1 MCIQAINEL
10 KDGDRIDSDFLITK
24 IEKKKTKTAK
34 TYKAVTLRNAT
45 GTIGMNVW
53 ENKYDQM
60 IGVDAEDVVHVIGT
74 KDEYGIKLYKMER
87 IDPATVT
94 MTDYYDTG
102 DKPTIQHEF
111 NQILAYVDKVTN
123 PWLKTLLQSFF
134 LDQSIAEAFQEH
146 SAAKTIH
153 QAFPGGLVNHSLH
166 VAQIS
171 DFYASMYPAINR
183 DLLITA
189 ALLHD
194 IGKTLELSDF
204 PLNDYTDEGTMLGH
218 IVIGLEMVSRH
229 CAQIQGFPS
238 ELREE
243 LLHCI
248 AAHHGKL
255 EYGSPVAPHIIEAN
269 ALHRADEVDAA
280 LTTASELV
288 TQATDYQFI
297 ANRAAGTTIRK
308 TKTT

>member
-1 MCIQAINEL
+1 MSIQIISEL
-10 KDGDRIDSDFLITK
+10 KDGDRIDSEFLITK
-24 IEKKKTKTAK
+24 IEKKHTKTGK
-34 TYKAVTLRNAT
+34 TYKAVQLRNVS

-53 ENKYDQM
+53 DNKFDQL

-74 KDEYGIKLYKMER
+74 KDEYGIKLYKMDR

-94 MTDYYDTG
+94 MSDFYDTG
-102 DKPTIQHEF
+102 DKPTIQREF
-111 NQILAYVDKVTN
+111 AQILSYVDKVTN
-123 PWLKTLLQSFF
+123 PWLQSLLQSFF
-134 LDQSIAEAFQEH
+134 LDQKIAESFMAH

-204 PLNDYTDEGTMLGH
+204 PTNDYTDEGTMLGH
-218 IVIGLEMVSRH
+218 IVIGLDMVSRH
-229 CAQIQGFPS
+229 CAQIQGFPVD
-238 ELREE
+238 LREE

-255 EYGSPVAPHIIEAN
+255 EYGSPVAPHIIEAI

-288 TQATDYQFI
+288 SQATDYQFI
-297 ANRAAGTTIRK
+297 PNKAAGSFIRK
-308 TKTT
+308 TKTA

>member
-1 MCIQAINEL
+1 MSIQIISEL
-10 KDGDRIDSDFLITK
+10 KDGDRIDSNFMVVR
-24 IEKKKTKTAK
+24 IEKKNTKTGK
-34 TYKAVTLRNAT
+34 TYKAVQLRNAS
-45 GTIGMNVW
+45 GVIGMNVW
-53 ENKYDQM
+53 DNKFDYLF
-60 IGVDAEDVVHVIGT
+60 GVEIEDIVHVIGT
-74 KDEYGIKLYKMER
+74 KDEFGIKLYSMDR
-87 IDPATVT
+87 VDPTSIT
-94 MTDYYDTG
+94 KSDYYDTG
-102 DKPTIQHEF
+102 DIPTIQHEF

-204 PLNDYTDEGTMLGH
+204 PTNDYTDEGTMLGH
-218 IVIGLEMVSRH
+218 IVIGLDMVSTH
-229 CAQIQGFPS
+229 CAQIQGFPVD
-238 ELREE
+238 LREE

-255 EYGSPVAPHIIEAN
+255 EYGSPVAPHIIEAI

-288 TQATDYQFI
+288 SQAADYQFVFNKA
-297 ANRAAGTTIRK
+297 ANNTLRK
-308 TKTT
+308 TKST